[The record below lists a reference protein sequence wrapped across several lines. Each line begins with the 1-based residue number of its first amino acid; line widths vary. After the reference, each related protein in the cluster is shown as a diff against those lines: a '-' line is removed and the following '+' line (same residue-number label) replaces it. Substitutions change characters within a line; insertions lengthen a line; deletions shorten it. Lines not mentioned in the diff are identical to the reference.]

1 MTWSSGG
8 SFGKSVD
15 WILSDMVTAE
25 ACLLWFVIERRAV
38 GNMDLGVGIEFD
50 GGSKFGKSLAP

>member
-8 SFGKSVD
+8 SFGKSVN

-38 GNMDLGVGIEFD
+38 GNMDLGGGIEFD
-50 GGSKFGKSLAP
+50 GGSKFGKS